1 MMTSAGAQSGA
12 SHFFL
17 NLLRIGAAL
26 AFMQHG
32 AQKLFGLLGAEG
44 SVTFATQLWLA
55 GTLEFWGGLLILVG
69 LFTRPVAFI
78 LAAEMAWAYLQS
90 HLPRGFF
97 PVVNG
102 GELAVLFCLIYLF
115 LASNGGGAFSLDG
128 LIEARRRRRAAG

>member
-1 MMTSAGAQSGA
+1 MMTSAGAQSGV

-32 AQKLFGLLGAEG
+32 AQKLFGVLGAQG
-44 SVTFATQLWLA
+44 GATFATQFWLA

-69 LFTRPVAFI
+69 LFTRPMAFI
-78 LAAEMAWAYLQS
+78 LAGEMAWAYFQS
-90 HLPRGFF
+90 HLPRGLF
-97 PVVNG
+97 PAVNG
-102 GELAVLFCLIYLF
+102 GELAVLFFVIYLF

-128 LIEARRRRRAAG
+128 LMEARRRRKAAG

>member
-1 MMTSAGAQSGA
+1 MTSAGAQSGV

-17 NLLRIGAAL
+17 NLLRIMAAL

-32 AQKLFGLLGAEG
+32 AQKLFGLLGG
-44 SVTFATQLWLA
+44 SGGATFATQFWLA

-69 LFTRPVAFI
+69 LFTRPVAFV
-78 LAAEMAWAYLQS
+78 LATEMVWAYLQS

-97 PVVNG
+97 PAENG
-102 GELAVLFCLIYLF
+102 GELAVLFCIIYLF

-128 LIEARRRRRAAG
+128 LIEVRRRRRAAG

>member
-1 MMTSAGAQSGA
+1 MTSAGAQSGV

-32 AQKLFGLLGAEG
+32 GQKLFGLLGAEG
-44 SVTFATQLWLA
+44 GATFFTQYWLA

-69 LFTRPVAFI
+69 LFTRPVAFV
-78 LAAEMAWAYLQS
+78 LAVEMIWAYVQS

-97 PVVNG
+97 PAENG
-102 GELAVLFCLIYLF
+102 GELAVLFCIIFLF

-128 LIEARRRRRAAG
+128 LLDARRRRKAAG

>member
-1 MMTSAGAQSGA
+1 MMTSVGAQSGA

-17 NLLRIGAAL
+17 NLLRIGVAM

-78 LAAEMAWAYLQS
+78 LAAEMAWAYLQA
-90 HLPRGFF
+90 HHPHGFF

-115 LASNGGGAFSLDG
+115 LASNGGGAFSIDG
-128 LIEARRRRRAAG
+128 LIEARRRRRTAG